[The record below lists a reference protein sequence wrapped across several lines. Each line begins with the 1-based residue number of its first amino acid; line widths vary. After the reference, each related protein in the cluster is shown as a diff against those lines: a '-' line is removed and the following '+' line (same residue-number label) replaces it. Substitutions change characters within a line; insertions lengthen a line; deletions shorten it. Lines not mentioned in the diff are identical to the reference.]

1 MASRVT
7 QGGLP
12 DFAFLRVGE
21 FFAGPSAGFG
31 GQAVEVAGRSTLRGS
46 RFFPTG
52 FEPAEFFEAH
62 EDGVEGAR
70 GEAGL
75 LAEGVAVV
83 PGCWLVQQRF
93 EEREG
98 LWGD

>member
-7 QGGLP
+7 ESGFP

-21 FFAGPSAGFG
+21 FFAGPGAGFG
-31 GQAVEVAGRSTLRGS
+31 GYPIEMARGAACGGACA
-46 RFFPTG
+46 RLFPAG

-75 LAEGVAVV
+75 LAEGIAVV
-83 PGCWLVQQRF
+83 PGSGLVEERF
-93 EEREG
+93 EER
-98 LWGD
+98 